1 MVVGAVA
8 SVKQQILKLF
18 HDSLTGGHSDIQVT
32 KKRIASVLYWKGLSR
47 DIRNYIRVCI
57 VRQRNKP
64 DLSSPVGLLQPLP
77 IPNAIWEDISMD
89 FVEGL
94 LKSRGKD
101 TILVVVDRLN
111 KYAHFL
117 NLAHPFFSAIVAQ
130 LYFEHIFE
138 LHGLPKTIVID
149 RDRIF
154 LSKFWQKLFTLLK
167 VSLHMSPTY
176 HPHNDGQTEV
186 VNMSLELEG
195 YLRCMTG
202 EKPIK

>member
-1 MVVGAVA
+1 M
-8 SVKQQILKLF
+8 
-18 HDSLTGGHSDIQVT
+18 
-32 KKRIASVLYWKGLSR
+32 
-47 DIRNYIRVCI
+47 
-57 VRQRNKP
+57 
-64 DLSSPVGLLQPLP
+64 
-77 IPNAIWEDISMD
+77 
-89 FVEGL
+89 
-94 LKSRGKD
+94 
-101 TILVVVDRLN
+101 
-111 KYAHFL
+111 
-117 NLAHPFFSAIVAQ
+117 AQ